1 MADTGGQPYR
11 EAVFGAD
18 GDPLGP
24 AGGLVEP
31 GITDLLLFA
40 HGWHNSPATARAMNS
55 AFFAPFSKLV
65 AQTPQAR
72 LACAAVAWPS
82 MRFTDESIPDVE
94 PPAPGA
100 QPTGPG
106 LDRATRDG
114 LMALHPGRHADV
126 RRLAALLD
134 EQPGSWSA
142 FDEFGSLARQ
152 LAAVPAGG
160 LESGFAEDLPLDEQG
175 PPAVLYESVR
185 TLCGR
190 LSQALDPGPAAD
202 VWGPPGAGPSG
213 GGLTGAGVIR
223 AGAPGGPVPGRGR
236 PDGPIPGG
244 PAAVHT
250 APGAGHPGAT
260 VPAVAPFPWR
270 GAKELLRQTTYYA
283 LKRRAGTVGELGL
296 GPLLGRLARTAPDV
310 RVHLVGHGHGARLVA
325 FALRG
330 LPHGAH
336 NVKSLTLLQGA
347 LSHYSFACGLPHAP
361 RGGGALAALQDRVDG
376 PVVAS
381 YSRHDSALGVFYPLA
396 FGLAGEPAAA
406 GDDPRWRAMG
416 AEGIRAVP
424 GAVRM
429 SLGEALRDGL
439 PGSGCV
445 SVDAAQVVR
454 RGGPPA
460 GAHSDICHEE
470 LARLVLAAGRVGR

>member
-1 MADTGGQPYR
+1 MADAGGLPYR

-24 AGGLVEP
+24 CEGLAEP
-31 GITDLLLFA
+31 GVTDLLLFA
-40 HGWHNSPATARAMNS
+40 HGWHNSPATARALNT

-72 LACAAVAWPS
+72 LACAAVTWPS
-82 MRFTDESIPDVE
+82 MRFTDECIPDVE

-114 LMALHPGRHADV
+114 LMALHPGRHGDV

-134 EQPGSWSA
+134 EQPASRAA
-142 FDEFGSLARQ
+142 FEEFGALARE

-160 LESGFAEDLPLDEQG
+160 LESGFAEDLPQDEQG
-175 PPAVLYESVR
+175 PPAVLYEHVP
-185 TLCGR
+185 TLCRR
-190 LSQALDPGPAAD
+190 LSEALD
-202 VWGPPGAGPSG
+202 AGPDAWG
-213 GGLTGAGVIR
+213 R
-223 AGAPGGPVPGRGR
+223 PGGAAPAGWGGA
-236 PDGPIPGG
+236 DG
-244 PAAVHT
+244 
-250 APGAGHPGAT
+250 GHPVL
-260 VPAVAPFPWR
+260 VPAVVPWPWR

-296 GPLLGRLARTAPDV
+296 GPLLGRLARTAPGV

-336 NVKSLTLLQGA
+336 NVKSLTLLQGT
-347 LSHYSFACGLPHAP
+347 LSHYAFACGLPHAP

-381 YSRHDSALGVFYPLA
+381 HSRHDSALGVFYPLA
-396 FGLAGEPAAA
+396 FGLAGDTAA

>member
-1 MADTGGQPYR
+1 MADAGGQPYR
-11 EAVFGAD
+11 ETVFGAD
-18 GDPLGP
+18 GDPLRP
-24 AGGLVEP
+24 CDGLVEP
-31 GITDLLLFA
+31 GVTDLLLFA
-40 HGWHNSPATARAMNS
+40 HGWHNTPATARALNT
-55 AFFAPFSKLV
+55 AFFAPFTKLV
-65 AQTPQAR
+65 AQTPQVR
-72 LACAAVAWPS
+72 LACAAVTWPS

-114 LMALHPGRHADV
+114 LAGLHPGRHSDV
-126 RRLAALLD
+126 RRLAVLLD
-134 EQPGSWSA
+134 EQPSSMAA
-142 FDEFGSLARQ
+142 FQEFGSLARQ

-160 LESGFAEDLPLDEQG
+160 LESGFAEDLPQDEQG
-175 PPAVLYESVR
+175 PPAVLYEHLPR
-185 TLCGR
+185 LCVR
-190 LSQALDPGPAAD
+190 LSEALDDGPAPDAR
-202 VWGPPGAGPSG
+202 GAAPPGARGPADR
-213 GGLTGAGVIR
+213 TP
-223 AGAPGGPVPGRGR
+223 PGGYPG
-236 PDGPIPGG
+236 
-244 PAAVHT
+244 T
-250 APGAGHPGAT
+250 ST
-260 VPAVAPFPWR
+260 PAVVPVPWR

-296 GPLLGRLARTAPDV
+296 GPLLGRLARTAPGV

-336 NVKSLTLLQGA
+336 NVKSVTLLQGA
-347 LSHYSFACGLPHAP
+347 LSHYVFASGLPHAP
-361 RGGGALAALQDRVDG
+361 GAGGALAGLQDRVDG

-381 YSRHDSALGVFYPLA
+381 FSRHDSALGVFYPLA
-396 FGLAGEPAAA
+396 HGLAGEPAAA
-406 GDDPRWRAMG
+406 GGDARWCAMG

-424 GAVRM
+424 GAVRTN
-429 SLGEALRDGL
+429 LGEALRDGL

>member
-24 AGGLVEP
+24 CDGLVEP
-31 GITDLLLFA
+31 GVTDLLLFA
-40 HGWHNSPATARAMNS
+40 HGWHNSPATARALDT
-55 AFFAPFSKLV
+55 AFFAPFGKLV

-72 LACAAVAWPS
+72 LACATVAWPS

-114 LMALHPGRHADV
+114 LAALHPGRHAAV
-126 RRLAALLD
+126 RRLAVLLD
-134 EQPGSWSA
+134 EQPASWAA
-142 FDEFGSLARQ
+142 FEEFGSLARQ

-160 LESGFAEDLPLDEQG
+160 LESGFAEDLPQDEQG
-175 PPAVLYESVR
+175 PPAVLYESVP
-185 TLCGR
+185 TLCRR
-190 LSQALDPGPAAD
+190 LSEALDAGPAPDA
-202 VWGPPGAGPSG
+202 WGPPGGPTPG
-213 GGLTGAGVIR
+213 AWGPGAAIPGAWNPGAGIP
-223 AGAPGGPVPGRGR
+223 GAGGPGAA
-236 PDGPIPGG
+236 IPGARG
-244 PAAVHT
+244 PAAGTPTGGYPVM
-250 APGAGHPGAT
+250 
-260 VPAVAPFPWR
+260 VPAVVPWPWR

-396 FGLAGEPAAA
+396 FGLAGDPAAA

-470 LARLVLAAGRVGR
+470 LARLVLVAGRVGR